1 MSERVKRKI
10 ACLACFPTE
19 SLPFPK
25 LCIVE
30 DENGEIQLIKD
41 IIINSMESIRDG
53 LYQINE
59 YKCQGIVGKQMR
71 KFKIVYYNKTSEW
84 FIFI

>member
-1 MSERVKRKI
+1 MSEIVKRKI
-10 ACLACFPTE
+10 ACLAWFPTE

-25 LCIVE
+25 LCKIE
-30 DENGEIQLIKD
+30 DEDGEIQLIKD
-41 IIINSMESIRDG
+41 IIINGMESIRDG

-59 YKCQGIVGKQMR
+59 YKCQAIVGKQIR